1 LRPHDTGNG
10 YIEGA
15 ELDGFLRE
23 FVTSVNP
30 DTNQTTQVGQLNR
43 PLLSSLVFL
52 SILLLS
58 ELPSFSGHMTR
69 YLYECDE
76 NMLICL
82 DNR

>member
-1 LRPHDTGNG
+1 LRPHDAGNG

-43 PLLSSLVFL
+43 PLFL
-52 SILLLS
+52 SALVLLPILLLS
-58 ELPSFSGHMTR
+58 ELP
-69 YLYECDE
+69 
-76 NMLICL
+76 
-82 DNR
+82 